1 MKQAVTTVTKRPLRS
16 VYRIIEPIW
25 LLQRQQLTA
34 HDFIE
39 CTFPAVL
46 LTAVTLGICIQW
58 KSAGKWNCH
67 IWLNQRT
74 RWYVCRARGKLFL
87 QAAFSMWLFVSA
99 SRSARCAQQH
109 LMVGDWQPCWGAL
122 ACSVTDCT
130 VAKVHCTANAPP
142 ESGGRYRSSSL
153 AVSIVCSLHRLPI
166 TALCLI

>member
-58 KSAGKWNCH
+58 KSAVLTTKNGSGIFNQILFCKHLQENIVNRCRSCITVVCELAHFHLIDATYHWKCASVKCTNWLGFVTVH
-67 IWLNQRT
+67 IFLRRCT
-74 RWYVCRARGKLFL
+74 THTFL
-87 QAAFSMWLFVSA
+87 QLCYQQWGSA
-99 SRSARCAQQH
+99 SCR
-109 LMVGDWQPCWGAL
+109 P
-122 ACSVTDCT
+122 SVS
-130 VAKVHCTANAPP
+130 H
-142 ESGGRYRSSSL
+142 SFLLSLSSSG
-153 AVSIVCSLHRLPI
+153 
-166 TALCLI
+166 